1 MKCDLI
7 QLPKQSGGAI
17 LALLWRCLCCPPDN
31 PKFTVYFL
39 LTLFK
44 ISFDRQKIIDKL
56 INVLGLA
63 ASPSGNIGMKNEK
76 WEVPSVLCL
85 FVCFNTF

>member
-1 MKCDLI
+1 MKCELI
-7 QLPKQSGGAI
+7 QLPKYSAGAI

-31 PKFTVYFL
+31 PKFTVYSL

-44 ISFDRQKIIDKL
+44 ISFDRQEISDKL

-63 ASPSGNIGMKNEK
+63 AFPSENIGMKNEK
-76 WEVPSVLCL
+76 WEVASVLRL
-85 FVCFNTF
+85 FGFFFF